1 MAPRAN
7 FLGLDHY
14 ALVAF
19 KGCHNRVRD
28 GKVCSI
34 FWPRSRHG
42 YLDFCEEMGPKPAHM
57 VKPSVGRIDHS
68 RGYEPG
74 NVRWEEHAVNS
85 IKRKGTKWEGTK
97 DEVVPFVDKSVKFKR
112 GSPEHKQHARE
123 NSIKRWSDP
132 QQKIDMSLR
141 MKGNQHAKKSR

>member
-1 MAPRAN
+1 MARAN
-7 FLGLDHY
+7 FLGLDQY

-34 FWPRSRHG
+34 FWPRSRQG
-42 YLDFCEEMGPKPAHM
+42 YLDFCKEMGPKPTQM
-57 VKPSVGRIDHS
+57 NKPSVGRIDHS

-85 IKRKGTKWEGTK
+85 IKRKGTKWEGAK
-97 DEVVPFVDKSVKFKR
+97 DEVVPFIDKSVKFKR
-112 GSPEHKQHARE
+112 GSPEHMQQIKEA
-123 NSIKRWSDP
+123 NAKRWSDP
-132 QQKIDMSLR
+132 QQKLDMSAR
-141 MKGNQHAKKSR
+141 MKGNQYAKK